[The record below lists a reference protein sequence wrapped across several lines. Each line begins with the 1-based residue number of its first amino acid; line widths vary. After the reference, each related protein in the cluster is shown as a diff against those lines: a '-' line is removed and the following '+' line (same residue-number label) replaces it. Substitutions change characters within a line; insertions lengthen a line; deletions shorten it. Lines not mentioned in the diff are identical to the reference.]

1 MAIIGEWLR
10 RLNFLIRRR
19 AMEDELRREMESHR
33 ALMEDP
39 RAFGNTLRLR
49 EEARDAWGWRWLDDL
64 VRDARLA
71 LRTLSHSPGFA
82 ITAILTLA
90 LGIGANIAMFT
101 VVNSMLLRPLY
112 AQADRVMS
120 VYGRGTKPFAD
131 SSKPSEEYRAVSYPN
146 YLDLRAGTNDIFA
159 PLAAY
164 ATKFVGL
171 DAGQGARRAL
181 ALSVTA
187 NYFDIFNRPL
197 ALGRPFTSEEERPGA
212 DIRVAIVSF
221 PLWQQRGADAG
232 IIGQP
237 VRINGETFTVIGVTA
252 KGFTGTSIPGP
263 EVWVPLGAYAIF
275 DKNAAAQA
283 EAEAQAQA
291 KARGGA
297 GAGVGAAGAAG
308 AAGAV
313 AAPALGARARH
324 QLGVIGKLRDGISN
338 DTASA
343 ALTTVAGRLERAFP
357 AVNAGYTLAM
367 SAPSRLMFVPGPD
380 SGTTL
385 TLFGL
390 LLMSMPLIVLLV
402 ACLNLAD
409 LLLARGHARR
419 QELAIRASLGGGR
432 WRLVRQLLTE
442 GLLLAV
448 AGAAVGLVLSAW
460 ATSAVVAS
468 LRAVLPVSLML
479 PELDLDWRVF
489 AGTVG
494 FSLLASLV
502 FGAWPAWDLTRRA
515 TATDLK
521 QRTGGEGRQPGGI
534 SVGNILVIGQTALSL
549 LLLACGGL
557 FLMSAIGAATSDP
570 GFRLERGLLAEVDPS
585 LLGYDE
591 ARVRQF
597 HLAVVDR
604 MRAVAGVEA
613 VTIGSSFPFTEFG
626 DSRIVGRA
634 GDSGPASAP
643 ASASASA
650 SSSASAPATAR
661 SEPLDAG
668 FMVVG
673 RDYART
679 LGLRVLGGRDFTEAE
694 MISASSERVAIV
706 DDALAQRL
714 WPDASG
720 LGQLIQLMDDRG
732 VAAGSPVRVIGVVSA
747 VNESLGNPHPSPHVY
762 VPLGQ
767 HPASAMTLQLR
778 VAAGQDQ
785 RAMLNTVARII
796 REVDEHVAVLR
807 LATWRERLDAS
818 VDVWIYRAGAR
829 VCGAFGAMALLLAV
843 IGIYGVKSYVVSRRT
858 REFGIR
864 LAIGAHPRAL
874 LWQILREGLRLTT
887 IGIVIGLL
895 LALGAGQFLQ
905 HMLYQV
911 NSVEPLVLIAAPAI
925 LLTASLLAALIPALR
940 ATRVD
945 PTAAL
950 RTE

>member
-1 MAIIGEWLR
+1 MAIMGEWLR
-10 RLNFLIRRR
+10 RLHYLLRRR
-19 AMEDELRREMESHR
+19 AMEEELRREMESHR
-33 ALMEDP
+33 ALMDDP

-49 EEARDAWGWRWLDDL
+49 EEARDAWGWRWFDDL
-64 VRDARLA
+64 VRDSRLA
-71 LRTLSHSPGFA
+71 LRTLSHTPGFA

-101 VVNSMLLRPLY
+101 VVNSMLLRPMY
-112 AQADRVMS
+112 EHADRVMA
-120 VYGRGTKPFAD
+120 VYGRGTKPSAD
-131 SSKPSEEYRAVSYPN
+131 STKPPEEYRAVSYPN
-146 YLDLRAGTNDIFA
+146 YLDLRAGTNDVFA
-159 PLAAY
+159 ALSAY
-164 ATKFVGL
+164 TAKFVGL

-181 ALSVTA
+181 ALGVTA
-187 NYFDIFNRPL
+187 SYFDIFGQPL
-197 ALGRPFTSEEERPGA
+197 ALGRPFTSEEERPDA

-221 PLWQQRGADAG
+221 PLWQQRGADPG

-263 EVWVPLGAYAIF
+263 EVLVPLGAYAIF
-275 DKNAAAQA
+275 DKNTEPAEAAAA
-283 EAEAQAQA
+283 
-291 KARGGA
+291 GA
-297 GAGVGAAGAAG
+297 GAASGAA
-308 AAGAV
+308 V
-313 AAPALGARARH
+313 VPALAARERH
-324 QLGVIGKLRDGISN
+324 ELGVIAKLRDGISSE
-338 DTASA
+338 TASA

-357 AVNAGYTLAM
+357 AANAGYTLAM
-367 SAPSRLMFVPGPD
+367 SAPNRLMFVPGPD

-385 TLFGL
+385 TLVGL

-448 AGAAVGLVLSAW
+448 AGAAVGMVVSAW
-460 ATSAVVAS
+460 ATSAVVTS
-468 LRAVLPVSLML
+468 LRAVLPVSVML

-489 AGTVG
+489 AGTVA
-494 FSLLASLV
+494 FSLIASLV
-502 FGAWPAWDLTRRA
+502 FGAWPAWELTRRA
-515 TATDLK
+515 TEADLK
-521 QRTGGEGRQPGGI
+521 QRIGEGRQPGGI
-534 SVGNILVIGQTALSL
+534 SVGNILVVGQTALSL

-557 FLMSAIGAATSDP
+557 FLMSAIGAATADP

-585 LLGYDE
+585 LAGYDE
-591 ARVRQF
+591 ARARQF

-604 MRAVAGVEA
+604 LRAVAGVEA

-634 GDSGPASAP
+634 GDP
-643 ASASASA
+643 A
-650 SSSASAPATAR
+650 SSSGAAPAR
-661 SEPLDAG
+661 SKPLDAG
-668 FMVVG
+668 FMAVG

-679 LGLRVLGGRDFTEAE
+679 LGLRVMGGRDFTDAE
-694 MISASSERVAIV
+694 LMSSSSERVAIV
-706 DDALAQRL
+706 DDALARRL
-714 WPDASG
+714 WPDESAV
-720 LGQLIQLMDDRG
+720 GQSIQLMDDKG
-732 VAAGSPVRVIGVVSA
+732 VAAGPPVRVIGLVSA
-747 VNESLGNPHPSPHVY
+747 MNESLGNPHPSPHVY

-767 HPASAMTLQLR
+767 HPVSAMTLQLR

-785 RAMLNTVARII
+785 RAMLNTVARVI

-807 LATWRERLDAS
+807 LSTWRERLDAS
-818 VDVWIYRAGAR
+818 VDVWVYRAGAR

-874 LWQILREGLRLTT
+874 LWQILREGARLTT

-895 LALGAGQFLQ
+895 LAIGAGRFLR

-940 ATRVD
+940 ATRVN